1 MGAERW
7 LLGSFCFCNVLL
19 AARGKPR
26 AKESGAKPPPSTGVS
41 MLIEVALNGRRTRAE
56 HARLPC
62 SPVELAIAAKEAVAA
77 GAGAAHFH
85 VRGLDE
91 RESLDPDDVAR
102 AVAAVRAA
110 IPGIP
115 FGVSTGLWMVRDP
128 RVRHEKV
135 AAWKTF
141 PDFASVNFQE
151 EGGIALAE
159 MLLAKGMGVEAGMGG
174 AAATE
179 KFLESGLAPRCRW
192 VLLEPDQQEMDAALL
207 VVAQIEEMLRG
218 AGIALPI
225 ILHGLNRTAWEFIEV
240 AARRG
245 YGARI
250 GFEDVLTLPDGRHAS
265 SDAELVAE
273 AGERAR
279 KLGLGSVGR

>member
-1 MGAERW
+1 
-7 LLGSFCFCNVLL
+7 
-19 AARGKPR
+19 
-26 AKESGAKPPPSTGVS
+26 

-56 HARLPC
+56 HALVPC

-91 RESLDPDDVAR
+91 RESLDADDVAR

-141 PDFASVNFQE
+141 PDFASVNFNE

-159 MLLAKGMGVEAGMGG
+159 MLIAKGMGVEAGVGSVP
-174 AAATE
+174 ATE

-192 VLLEPDQQEMDAALL
+192 VLLEPEQQEMDQALM
-207 VVAQIEEMLRG
+207 VVAKIEEMLRG

-225 ILHGLNRTAWEFIEV
+225 ILHGLNRTAWEFIDE

-245 YGARI
+245 YGTRI
-250 GFEDVLTLPDGRHAS
+250 GFEDVLTLPDGSHAS
-265 SDAELVAE
+265 SDAALVAE
-273 AGERAR
+273 AGERVR
-279 KLGLGSVGR
+279 KLGLGDRGC

>member
-1 MGAERW
+1 
-7 LLGSFCFCNVLL
+7 
-19 AARGKPR
+19 
-26 AKESGAKPPPSTGVS
+26 

-91 RESLDPDDVAR
+91 RESLDADDVAR

-115 FGVSTGLWMVRDP
+115 FGVSTGLWMVSDP

-141 PDFASVNFQE
+141 PDFASVNFNE

-174 AAATE
+174 VPATE
-179 KFLESGLAPRCRW
+179 KFLDSGLAPRCRW
-192 VLLEPDQQEMDAALL
+192 VLLEPEHQEMDQALT
-207 VVAQIEEMLRG
+207 VVAKIEEMLRG
-218 AGIALPI
+218 AGVALPI
-225 ILHGLNRTAWEFIEV
+225 ILHGLNRTAWGFIDE

-245 YGARI
+245 YGTRI
-250 GFEDVLTLPDGRHAS
+250 GFEDVLTLPDGSHAS

-273 AGERAR
+273 AGERVR
-279 KLGLGSVGR
+279 KLGRGDRRR